1 MAITAISL
9 SSLDG
14 SNGLHL
20 DGEAENNLLGSSVND
35 AGDHIT
41 VLDDGW
47 VDEGSRGQGYYHVY
61 TNDDAVLLVGM
72 NVTVDF
78 A

>member
-1 MAITAISL
+1 MAMQ
-9 SSLDG
+9 
-14 SNGLHL
+14 
-20 DGEAENNLLGSSVND
+20 
-35 AGDHIT
+35 GDHIT

-47 VDEGSRGQGYYHVY
+47 VDEGSRGQGYFHVY
-61 TNDDAVLLVGM
+61 TNDEAVLLVGM